1 MEVDRQRGSELLN
14 VCQTYLLS
22 ADSVVG
28 AQGSEREV
36 NSIRQPGAVDQNI
49 LKVILQMRVSGEILA
64 EEFSLALFRVSIDI

>member
-1 MEVDRQRGSELLN
+1 MLN

-28 AQGSEREV
+28 AQGSKREV

-64 EEFSLALFRVSIDI
+64 EEFSLALFRVSIDF